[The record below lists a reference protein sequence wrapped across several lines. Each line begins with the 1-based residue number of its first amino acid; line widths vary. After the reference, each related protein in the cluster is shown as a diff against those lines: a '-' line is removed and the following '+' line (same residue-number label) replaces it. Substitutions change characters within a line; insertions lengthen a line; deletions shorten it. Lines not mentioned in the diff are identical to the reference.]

1 MKNAVQT
8 MLWACIVAALSTIT
22 TAQTQHAFLWTAAD
36 GMQDL
41 GTVAGTNSY
50 ALGINASGQVVGMG
64 GRSDGTY
71 DAFRWTSATGMQDLG
86 SLGGLRSTAT
96 AVNAGGQIVGRACR
110 ADGGHHGFLWT
121 RSGGIPELG
130 NLSSDRH

>member
-41 GTVAGTNSY
+41 GTLGGTNSY

-86 SLGGLRSTAT
+86 SLGRLGSTA
-96 AVNAGGQIVGRACR
+96 ARKHAGGQIGGGAGRAHGGYHDFLR
-110 ADGGHHGFLWT
+110 A
-121 RSGGIPELG
+121 RA
-130 NLSSDRH
+130 